1 MSFYGILLLFLAA
14 YSRYF
19 SNMPPYLI
27 GLSFPCPLQFAV
39 MIKFDEDTKQMFL
52 SGPEGIIMI
61 PDKDELTYKLAMLYE
76 GECEGLGAEQA
87 AKKYGYSKAR
97 YYQLLHLYKQIG
109 AIALQ
114 SQKRGPK
121 RLYRRTPEVEQQVVR
136 YLFLDP
142 EASAEVIA
150 QKLRQS
156 GYPISLRSVERVL
169 AKFGL
174 QKKTLR
180 LSSLRR
186 RRRTAH

>member
-1 MSFYGILLLFLAA
+1 MPRGLPRGSLLGL
-14 YSRYF
+14 YF
-19 SNMPPYLI
+19 P
-27 GLSFPCPLQFAV
+27 FPLPFAV

-87 AKKYGYSKAR
+87 ARKYGYSKAR
-97 YYQLLHLYKQIG
+97 YYQLLHLYEQVG

-114 SQKRGPK
+114 SLKRGPK

-150 QKLRQS
+150 QRLRQS
-156 GYPISLRSVERVL
+156 GYPISVRSVERVL

-180 LSSLRR
+180 LSSSRR
-186 RRRTAH
+186 RRGTAH